1 MSIQS
6 IASTGLLMAGL
17 AAALHAQTTLK
28 DAYKNIFRIGAAIN
42 QTQFNEQDARGG
54 PIVSAQFNTISPE
67 NVLKWESVH
76 PRLDGYN
83 FEQADRYVAF
93 GEKNHMFIVGH
104 CLVWH
109 SQVPQWVF
117 QDDKGAPLDRD
128 GLLKRM
134 RDHIM
139 TVVGR
144 YKGRIQSWDVVN
156 EALNEDGT
164 LRQSPWMRIV
174 GEDYI
179 AKAFEYAHEADPQA
193 ELNYNDYSLENEA
206 KRKGAV
212 DLIRKLKDRGVPI
225 TAVGLQGHDTL
236 DWPAV
241 EEQDATIAAFQALGV
256 KVCISEL
263 DVDVL
268 PAANRQPT
276 ADISATAAG
285 TANSNPYT
293 AGLPDSVQ
301 QALAKRYAALFGVY
315 LKHRDAVTRITFW
328 GVTDGDSWKNNFPV
342 RGRTNYPLLFDRAG
356 KPKLAFDAVMQAVR
370 GVTGR

>member
-1 MSIQS
+1 
-6 IASTGLLMAGL
+6 MAGL
-17 AAALHAQTTLK
+17 AVAVHAQTTLK

-54 PIVSAQFNTISPE
+54 PIISAQFNTISPE

-134 RDHIM
+134 REHIM
-139 TVVGR
+139 TVAGR
-144 YKGRIQSWDVVN
+144 YKGRIHSWDVVN
-156 EALNEDGT
+156 EALNDDGT
-164 LRQSPWMRIV
+164 LRQSPWMRII

-179 AKAFEYAHEADPQA
+179 AKAFDYAHEADPQA

-212 DLIRKLKDRGVPI
+212 ELIKKLKDRGARPPP
-225 TAVGLQGHDTL
+225 TL
-236 DWPAV
+236 TPPVCRTPSSRRWRSVTPPCSA
-241 EEQDATIAAFQALGV
+241 
-256 KVCISEL
+256 CIS
-263 DVDVL
+263 
-268 PAANRQPT
+268 N
-276 ADISATAAG
+276 IATPSRGSLSGASRMAI
-285 TANSNPYT
+285 P
-293 AGLPDSVQ
+293 
-301 QALAKRYAALFGVY
+301 
-315 LKHRDAVTRITFW
+315 
-328 GVTDGDSWKNNFPV
+328 
-342 RGRTNYPLLFDRAG
+342 GRTTFRSGAERTIRCCSTARAN
-356 KPKLAFDAVMQAVR
+356 PCR
-370 GVTGR
+370 PSTP